1 MNAIMYTIKR
11 TVKEMDASM
20 EEHKDPQIEREISE
34 KEQDASEKEQD
45 TSEKEQDTSGEE
57 YSFLQ
62 ETIKDE
68 AGGAVQKLKKDLLRT
83 LCLGLA
89 FGIIACFG
97 FYAVKPL
104 MERIFESSPKEVT
117 IPEEEEEEEED
128 ASQQEQ
134 QVAQTLDEESFRQMQ
149 QEMTATALEASRAV
163 VEITGVT
170 GSQDWMNES
179 YDNKNSVT
187 GLIIADNGQ
196 ELLIFGKTSVLA
208 DAQEI
213 HVIFYDGTSYAA
225 SLKKR
230 DGNLGFG
237 IYAVNRAEI
246 QQSTW
251 SQIKTAVLGSSNAV
265 SKGNPVIVIGK
276 QFGYEGGIGFGT
288 VAATRNFVETAD
300 GEYRLI
306 CTDIAAAADGT
317 GIMVNLDGE
326 VTAVI
331 DQTVSE
337 EDSMNLVTGYGI
349 TDIKDIIEK
358 LSNDETI
365 PYIGIQGIDV
375 TEEIASQGIP
385 EGVYVKEVD
394 AESPAMAAG
403 IQAGDIITSIGGE
416 EVKSLTAYHNAL
428 MDRDSG
434 DEVRIRGQRRG
445 SGGYVDI
452 TFSVT
457 VGSKE

>member
-34 KEQDASEKEQD
+34 KEQDA
-45 TSEKEQDTSGEE
+45 SEKEQDTSGEE

-213 HVIFYDGTSYAA
+213 HVTFYDGTSYAA

-237 IYAVNRAEI
+237 IYAVNRVEI

-288 VAATRNFVETAD
+288 VAATRNFIETAD

-375 TEEIASQGIP
+375 TEEIANQGIP

-416 EVKSLTAYHNAL
+416 EVKSLMAYHNAL

-434 DEVRIRGQRRG
+434 DKVRIRGQRRG

>member
-34 KEQDASEKEQD
+34 KEQDA
-45 TSEKEQDTSGEE
+45 SEKEQDTSGEE

-149 QEMTATALEASRAV
+149 QEMTATTLEASRAV

-213 HVIFYDGTSYAA
+213 HVTFYDGTSYAA

-288 VAATRNFVETAD
+288 VAATRNFIETAD

-375 TEEIASQGIP
+375 TEEIANQGIP

-416 EVKSLTAYHNAL
+416 EVKSLMAYHNAL

>member
-20 EEHKDPQIEREISE
+20 EEHKDPQIEQEI
-34 KEQDASEKEQD
+34 SEKEQD

-117 IPEEEEEEEED
+117 IPEEEEED

-213 HVIFYDGTSYAA
+213 HVTFYDGTSYAA